1 MQFARKAL
9 ILILNELRLGE
20 IMPKAEKS
28 NLCYSYCFI
37 SRERGSTYILIFLLF
52 FSLRILYF
60 ILSITYILNT

>member
-9 ILILNELRLGE
+9 ILILHELRLGE
-20 IMPKAEKS
+20 IMPKAEKT

-52 FSLRILYF
+52 FFFKDIIFYF
-60 ILSITYILNT
+60 IYNLHT